1 MGLERDMGSV
11 SVCLVVCMCVVVCVC
26 VLFFACVFLFVC
38 VVCVTVNM
46 FVYVGGVDQSEA
58 NG

>member
-11 SVCLVVCMCVVVCVC
+11 SVCLVRCVCVVVCVC
-26 VLFFACVFLFVC
+26 VLFFAC

>member
-11 SVCLVVCMCVVVCVC
+11 SVCLVVCVC
-26 VLFFACVFLFVC
+26 VLFFVCVFLFVC

-46 FVYVGGVDQSEA
+46 FVYVGGVD
-58 NG
+58 